1 MTIQE
6 QKDEAW
12 KAYRAISGPAWKAY
26 EAISD
31 PALKAYEAIRDSAYE
46 AYRAKMKEIEATED
60 IIEIKGV
67 KYKKI

>member
-1 MTIQE
+1 MTTQE

-26 EAISD
+26 RAINI
-31 PALKAYEAIRDSAYE
+31 PALKAYK
-46 AYRAKMKEIEATED
+46 AKMKEIEATED

>member
-6 QKDEAW
+6 QKDEA
-12 KAYRAISGPAWKAY
+12 Y
-26 EAISD
+26 
-31 PALKAYEAIRDSAYE
+31 KAYEAIRDSAYE